1 MGLLEF
7 LKGLPT
13 RNELTGAFG
22 ERLAQFYA
30 STMAGVYILH
40 DALIEGAQDHTS
52 QIDLL
57 IIGNRGIY
65 LIEVK
70 LYADAKI
77 YGDTAKSKW
86 YYYRGGKKF
95 ELYSPLKQNQKHVE
109 YLQTFLKDFGEI
121 PCFSVVTMLCD
132 DFKVSGTYPSN
143 TALCNSLHAM
153 EKAVYR
159 LAEHSDMEWD
169 DEKKKA
175 IYQFIK
181 ENQIAGKDA
190 RKEHKETVIAYKNTL
205 EEQKTKKL
213 CPYCKAELVLRKGKY
228 GEFYGCPN
236 YPKCK
241 YTQK

>member
-1 MGLLEF
+1 MGLLDF

-13 RNELTGAFG
+13 QNELTGAFG

-30 STMAGVYILH
+30 STMPGVCILH
-40 DALIEGAQDHTS
+40 DVLIDGAQDYKS

-57 IIGNRGIY
+57 LIGNKGIY
-65 LIEVK
+65 VIEVK
-70 LYADAKI
+70 TYMDAKI
-77 YGDTAKSKW
+77 YGDTGKSKW

-95 ELYSPLKQNQKHVE
+95 ELYSPLKQNHKHVE
-109 YLQTFLKDFGEI
+109 YLQEFLKDFGEV
-121 PCFSVVTMLCD
+121 PCFSVVTMLCE
-132 DFKVSGTYPSN
+132 DFKISGSLPPN
-143 TALCNSLHAM
+143 AAICNSLPTM
-153 EKAVYR
+153 EEVIYK
-159 LAEHSDMEWD
+159 LAERSDITWG

-181 ENQIAGKDA
+181 DNQIVGRDA

-205 EEQKTKKL
+205 EAQNTKKL

-228 GEFYGCPN
+228 GEFYGCSN

-241 YTQK
+241 YTSK